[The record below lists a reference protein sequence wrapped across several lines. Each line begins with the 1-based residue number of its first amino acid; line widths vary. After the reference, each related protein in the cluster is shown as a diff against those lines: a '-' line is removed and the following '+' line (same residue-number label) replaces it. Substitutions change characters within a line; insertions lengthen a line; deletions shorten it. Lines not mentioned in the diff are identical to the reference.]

1 MSNDAASAAASG
13 GGSGAGGGGAGD
25 WCTIESDP
33 AVFTELLENV
43 GVKGVE
49 LQELWSLDE
58 MSLRQL
64 QDESKVYGA
73 YRRNQASA
81 SASASARNRTGSNV

>member
-1 MSNDAASAAASG
+1 MSNDAATAASG

-64 QDESKVYGA
+64 QDESRVYGA
-73 YRRNQASA
+73 YAIRHRLVR
-81 SASASARNRTGSNV
+81 ARGTERAAPYE

>member
-1 MSNDAASAAASG
+1 MSSDAAA
-13 GGSGAGGGGAGD
+13 GAGD

-33 AVFTELLENV
+33 AVFTELLEAV

-73 YRRNQASA
+73 LLVRACKQS
-81 SASASARNRTGSNV
+81 V